1 MSRAVQAPEVS
12 EPDLVDRIADSLPA
26 EIRADYYREMR
37 HCRSLP
43 ENDEMLRILRIM
55 QFLTLLIHTAPSR
68 LAAER
73 ESLDRALSTCADAL
87 GRTVA
92 RLNGLP
98 QEVAKGIAPE
108 AIAAAINENLRQQF
122 LQSTIPQTAD
132 ALAVAAARMKKT
144 VADFQQAAASIH
156 NAHRSAAA
164 EANRAIH
171 EIEASVSQATKASQQ
186 ATVEL
191 KSTFFH
197 EYRWS
202 IAMIA
207 AVSLI
212 VGVLF
217 TLAYQNWISS
227 PVVSSPKT
235 HVEAGRPKR

>member
-1 MSRAVQAPEVS
+1 MSRAVQAAERS
-12 EPDLVDRIADSLPA
+12 EPDLIDRIADSLPA

-73 ESLDRALSTCADAL
+73 ESLDRALSTCTDAL
-87 GRTVA
+87 GHTVV

-98 QEVAKGIAPE
+98 QEVARGIAPE

-132 ALAVAAARMKKT
+132 ALAVTAGQMKKT
-144 VADFQQAAASIH
+144 VADFQRATSLIH
-156 NAHRSAAA
+156 DAHKSAAA
-164 EANRAIH
+164 EANRAIR
-171 EIEASVSQATKASQQ
+171 EMESSVSQATKTSQQ
-186 ATVEL
+186 ATAQL
-191 KSTFFH
+191 RSTFLH

-202 IAMIA
+202 IVIIA
-207 AVSLI
+207 LVSLI
-212 VGVLF
+212 AGVLF
-217 TLAYQNWISS
+217 TLGYENWISS
-227 PVVSSPKT
+227 PVVSSPAP
-235 HVEAGRPKR
+235 HVEPSRPKR